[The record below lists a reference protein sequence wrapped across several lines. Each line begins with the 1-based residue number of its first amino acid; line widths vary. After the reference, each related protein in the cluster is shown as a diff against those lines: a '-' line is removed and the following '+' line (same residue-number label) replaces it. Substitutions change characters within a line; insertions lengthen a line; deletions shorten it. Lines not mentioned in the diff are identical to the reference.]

1 MVFYNLFYILLYTA
15 LKTSYLAFEAKMKA
29 HFFFFLNH
37 TCSVFSHGTLEM
49 KSLAYANTLFPKVVS
64 YSAIIMLFGVR

>member
-29 HFFFFLNH
+29 HFFFLITHAQFL
-37 TCSVFSHGTLEM
+37 VMELL
-49 KSLAYANTLFPKVVS
+49 KSLAYANTIFPKVVF

>member
-29 HFFFFLNH
+29 HFFF
-37 TCSVFSHGTLEM
+37 
-49 KSLAYANTLFPKVVS
+49 
-64 YSAIIMLFGVR
+64 